1 MVTDTQMR
9 VEDMRIIQVV
19 GSVRFSPHIKT
30 AKDGRQYVHFTIA
43 SNPAQETP
51 RPQFHIRV
59 FDKDLMLM
67 AMKLKSGTKLC
78 VTGEYQDS
86 IAIVAGCLLICQQI
100 IASSIEFVQIKT
112 HK

>member
-1 MVTDTQMR
+1 M
-9 VEDMRIIQVV
+9 EDMRLISVA
-19 GSVRFSPHIKT
+19 GSVHFSPHIKT
-30 AKDGRQYVHFTIA
+30 TKDGRQYVHFTIVTN
-43 SNPAQETP
+43 SKKETP